1 MKYVH
6 RPMTGRLL
14 ALVLLACPSMAADS
28 EPLAEVMTP
37 LLLGVQDAPI
47 PFLGS
52 DRQIHLV
59 YELWITNFSA
69 GEAVVETVAVVGDD
83 KILETLDGAAV
94 ANRLQ
99 PAGRRDTSA
108 TVAPSTQALLF
119 LHVVLPADAAI
130 PRLLSHRI
138 SVRVAAAPP
147 GQEEMR
153 ERGGE
158 TPVAQRDVVVIGPP
172 LRGERFI
179 SADSCCDASR
189 HTRAALPVNGRV
201 YLAQRFAV
209 DWEQLDAQGRL
220 YAGAQSEP
228 ANYTIYGRDVLAVA
242 DAPVVAVIDGLP
254 DQPPGK
260 MPSGIAIEEA
270 DGNSI
275 VLDLGSGRYA
285 LYAHLRAGSIMVKAG
300 DRVQRGQ
307 AIARVGNSGNTLA
320 PHLHFHVMDTP
331 SPLASNGLPYSIDAF
346 QVTGATSGTQA
357 FDKAEAA
364 GTPLAIAPVAPPRA
378 MQNALP
384 LDQLEISFNSR

>member
-1 MKYVH
+1 
-6 RPMTGRLL
+6 
-14 ALVLLACPSMAADS
+14 
-28 EPLAEVMTP
+28 MTP

-52 DRQIHLV
+52 DGQIHLV

-69 GEAVVETVAVVGDD
+69 REAVVETVAVVGDN
-83 KILETLDGAAV
+83 KVIATLDGVAV
-94 ANRLQ
+94 AGRLQ
-99 PAGRRDTSA
+99 PVGRRDTSA
-108 TVAPSTQALLF
+108 AMAPSTQGLLF

-130 PRLLSHRI
+130 PRSLTHRI

-147 GQEEMR
+147 GQEEIR
-153 ERGGE
+153 ESGGE
-158 TPVAQRDVVVIGPP
+158 TPVAQHDVVVIGPP

-209 DWEQLDAQGRL
+209 DWEQLDAQGRV
-220 YAGAQSEP
+220 YAGAQSDP
-228 ANYTIYGRDVLAVA
+228 TSYTIYGRDVLAVA
-242 DAPVVAVIDGLP
+242 DASVFAVIDGLP

-270 DGNSI
+270 EGNSVI
-275 VLDLGSGRYA
+275 LDLGSGRYA
-285 LYAHLRAGSIMVKAG
+285 LYAHLRAGSIIVKAG
-300 DRVQRGQ
+300 DRVKRGQ
-307 AIARVGNSGNTLA
+307 TIARVGNSGNTLA

-346 QVTGATSGTQA
+346 QVTGATPSTEA
-357 FDKAEAA
+357 FDNAEAN
-364 GTPLAIAPVAPPRA
+364 GTPLAITPVAPLRA
-378 MQNALP
+378 IRNALP
-384 LDQLEISFNSR
+384 LDQLEITFDSR

>member
-1 MKYVH
+1 MI
-6 RPMTGRLL
+6 GRLL
-14 ALVLLACPSMAADS
+14 ALVLLACPSMNAHS

-37 LLLGVQDAPI
+37 LLLEVQAAPI

-52 DRQIHLV
+52 DGHIHLV

-69 GEAVVETVAVVGDD
+69 REAVVETAAVLGDD
-83 KILETLDGAAV
+83 KILESLDGVAV

-108 TVAPSTQALLF
+108 TMAASTQALLF

-147 GQEEMR
+147 GQEEIR
-153 ERGGE
+153 ESGGE

-209 DWEQLDAQGRL
+209 DWEQLDAQGRVH
-220 YAGAQSEP
+220 AGAQSEP
-228 ANYTIYGRDVLAVA
+228 ASYTIYGRDVVAVA

-254 DQPPGK
+254 DQPSGK
-260 MPSGIAIEEA
+260 MPSNIAIEEA

-307 AIARVGNSGNTLA
+307 AIAQVGNSGNTLA

-331 SPLASNGLPYSIDAF
+331 SPLASNGLPYSIDVF
-346 QVTGATSGTQA
+346 QVTGATSGTEA

-364 GTPLAIAPVAPPRA
+364 GSPLAIVPVAPPHVV
-378 MQNALP
+378 QNALP

>member
-6 RPMTGRLL
+6 RPLTGRLL
-14 ALVLLACPSMAADS
+14 ALVLLAYPSMAADS

-59 YELWITNFSA
+59 YELWITNFSV

-108 TVAPSTQALLF
+108 TMAPSTQALLF

-153 ERGGE
+153 ESGGE

-378 MQNALP
+378 MRNALP

>member
-14 ALVLLACPSMAADS
+14 ALALLACPSMPADS
-28 EPLAEVMTP
+28 EPHAEVMTP

-52 DRQIHLV
+52 DGQIHLV

-69 GEAVVETVAVVGDD
+69 REAVVETAAVVGDD

-108 TVAPSTQALLF
+108 TMAPSTQALLF
-119 LHVVLPADAAI
+119 LHVVLPARAAI

-147 GQEEMR
+147 GQEEIR
-153 ERGGE
+153 ESGGE

-209 DWEQLDAQGRL
+209 DWEQLDAQGRV

-228 ANYTIYGRDVLAVA
+228 ASYTIYGREVLAVA

-260 MPSGIAIEEA
+260 MPSDIAIEEA

-346 QVTGATSGTQA
+346 QVTGATSGTEA

-364 GTPLAIAPVAPPRA
+364 GSPLAIAPVAPPRA

-384 LDQLEISFNSR
+384 LDQLEISFDSR

>member
-6 RPMTGRLL
+6 RPLTGRLL
-14 ALVLLACPSMAADS
+14 ALVLLAYPSMAADS

-59 YELWITNFSA
+59 YELWITNFSV

-108 TVAPSTQALLF
+108 SMAPSTQALLF